1 MSNPLHE
8 SILSVSDLSVDLR
21 AETGT
26 IRILDGIDLRVRS
39 GSVLGIVG
47 ESGSG
52 KSMTC
57 MACMGLLPTGA
68 AIASGSISLAGREL
82 LALSLE
88 ERRLLRGTRLS
99 MIMQNP
105 MASFNPIRTVG
116 EHFTETIRAHASIGR
131 NDAREQAVD
140 CLKRI
145 GLPRPAELMKM
156 YPYQLS
162 GGMLQRVMIAIA
174 LSASPDVLFADEP
187 TTALDLASQRHV
199 LGELEQLCRSEGTAL
214 VIVTHDLG
222 VIAELADE
230 VSVMFQGR
238 IVESS
243 EVFQLF
249 DRPQHPY
256 TKVLL
261 EKQIG

>member
-1 MSNPLHE
+1 MNGKLQEP
-8 SILSVSDLSVDLR
+8 ILSVSGLTVDV
-21 AETGT
+21 AADSGT
-26 IRILDGIDLRVRS
+26 IRILDDISLQVRS

-57 MACMGLLPTGA
+57 LACMGLLPPGA
-68 AIASGSISLAGREL
+68 AAVKGSIALAGREL
-82 LALSLE
+82 LSLSPADR
-88 ERRLLRGTRLS
+88 RRLRGSRLS
-99 MIMQNP
+99 IVMQNP
-105 MASFNPIRTVG
+105 MASFNPIRTIG
-116 EHFTETIRAHASIGR
+116 NHFAETIRAHTAIR
-131 NDAREQAVD
+131 RKDAWEQAV
-140 CLKRI
+140 LHLERI

-156 YPYQLS
+156 RPYQLS

-174 LSASPDVLFADEP
+174 LSSGPDVLFADEP

-230 VSVMFQGR
+230 VAVIHRGR
-238 IVESS
+238 IVESAG
-243 EVFQLF
+243 VYQLF

-256 TKVLL
+256 TKLLL
-261 EKQIG
+261 ETRIG